1 MMILPELILLT
12 AASVLSPHQPL
23 LSSADIRVFA
33 ATPIAAAVA
42 PQGAAVTSQGQGR
55 HRHRMHNPQQQGG
68 GGGVGGG
75 TPEPG
80 SYLLLGGVL
89 LAYGMFR
96 ASGKPS
102 IV

>member
-1 MMILPELILLT
+1 MILPELILLT
-12 AASVLSPHQPL
+12 AASLLSPHQPL

-42 PQGAAVTSQGQGR
+42 PQGAAVTSQGQG
-55 HRHRMHNPQQQGG
+55 RHRMHNPQQQGG